1 MKITLIRKEETV
13 VAVSYTHLEGELGA
27 VARFGGVAVS
37 LGVQTNQFK
46 QVEGNIGIG
55 IMF

>member
-1 MKITLIRKEETV
+1 MDGIQNPYVKINSDCYKGV
-13 VAVSYTHLEGELGA
+13 EGELGA